1 MFAAPVSDIASPT
14 LMSAF
19 GACDADADGSAL
31 GAAVPPHAATS
42 IATVIDATANSR
54 ALIAEPPRER
64 DRPMLATVE
73 PFAHGGLAHVGR
85 AASHHVPRGSHGEH
99 DDDRQRSAHH

>member
-1 MFAAPVSDIASPT
+1 MLAAPLSEMASPT

-19 GACDADADGSAL
+19 GACDADTDGCAL
-31 GAAVPPHAATS
+31 GAAVPPHAATT

-64 DRPMLATVE
+64 DRPMLANVE
-73 PFAHGGLAHVGR
+73 RFAHGGLAHVGR

-99 DDDRQRSAHH
+99 DDDRPRPA